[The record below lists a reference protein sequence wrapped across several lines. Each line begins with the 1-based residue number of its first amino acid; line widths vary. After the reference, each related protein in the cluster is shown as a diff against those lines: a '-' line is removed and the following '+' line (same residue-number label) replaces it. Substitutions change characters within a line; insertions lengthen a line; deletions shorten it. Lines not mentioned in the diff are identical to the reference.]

1 MIPVLT
7 RAQMRAFDAHAITE
21 CKVPSLLLMENAGRG
36 ATDVIVRE
44 ALQGR
49 TRGARAVVVCG
60 TGNNGGD
67 GFVVARHLTTRGV
80 NVVTWVIGALDKLTP
95 DAKANHEALLGVGG
109 SVVASAGLN
118 LEALQ
123 NAVSSADVVV
133 DALFGTGLDR
143 PVGSPYG
150 NVVAVINRAVAK
162 KVALD
167 VPTGLNADTG
177 SPQGATVIADMTV
190 TFGHLKFGL
199 LTSRGASFAGRVF
212 VADIGVPG
220 TLVDVVGQA
229 AQLIE
234 RSDVAAWFSPRS
246 LDAHKYSVGHVA
258 VLGGSPGKVGA
269 SLMVA
274 HAALRAGAG
283 AATIAT
289 WPSSAPA
296 IEARV
301 VEVMSARLAPD
312 KLGPSIDAA
321 LAGKRA
327 VVVGPGF
334 GLGEESRAAV
344 AHVLATF
351 SGPVVVDADALTV
364 FSKKP
369 EAFADAKG
377 SPVLTPH
384 AGELARL
391 LDTSSEAIE
400 SDRLSAACTA
410 AERAQA
416 VVVLKGP
423 STLIAAPDRRVCV
436 NSTGNPALATA
447 GSGDVLA
454 GIIGA
459 LSCSMGTFEAAC
471 AGVYVHG
478 LAADAWMQTRADRGL
493 LASEIADQVPGII
506 GALAREGGAGAS
518 ADAGIVIQA
527 LGPSSRPP
535 PADVP

>member
-1 MIPVLT
+1 M
-7 RAQMRAFDAHAITE
+7 A
-21 CKVPSLLLMENAGRG
+21 RG
-36 ATDVIVRE
+36 ANV
-44 ALQGR
+44 
-49 TRGARAVVVCG
+49 
-60 TGNNGGD
+60 
-67 GFVVARHLTTRGV
+67 TT
-80 NVVTWVIGALDKLTP
+80 WLIGAEDKLTE
-95 DAKANHEALLGVGG
+95 DARTNSRALRGVGG
-109 SVVASAGLN
+109 TVIASPGAQLD
-118 LEALQ
+118 ALQ
-123 NAVSSADVVV
+123 SSVSGADVVV

-150 NVVAVINRAVAK
+150 NVVAIINRAAAR

-167 VPTGLNADTG
+167 VPSGLNADTG
-177 SPQGATVIADMTV
+177 TPQGATVIADMTV

-212 VADIGVPG
+212 VADLGVPG
-220 TLVDVVGQA
+220 ALVDMVGQA
-229 AQLIE
+229 AQLLE
-234 RSDVAAWFSPRS
+234 RSDVAAWFSPRA

-274 HAALRAGAG
+274 NAALRAGAG

-289 WPSSAPA
+289 WVSSAPA
-296 IEARV
+296 VEARV
-301 VEVMSARLAPD
+301 VEIMSARLSTD
-312 KLGPSIDAA
+312 RLGASIDEAI
-321 LAGKRA
+321 AGKRA

-334 GLGEESRAAV
+334 GLGDETRAAV

-351 SGPVVVDADALTV
+351 AGPVVVDADALTV
-364 FSKKP
+364 FAKKP

-384 AGELARL
+384 VGELARL
-391 LDTSSEAIE
+391 LDTNGEAIE

-454 GIIGA
+454 GIIAA
-459 LSCSMGTFEAAC
+459 LACSMGTFEAAC
-471 AGVYVHG
+471 AGVYLHG
-478 LAADAWMQTRADRGL
+478 LAADAWIQTRADRGL
-493 LASEIADQVPGII
+493 LASEIADRVP
-506 GALAREGGAGAS
+506 ALVGELAKEGEGPRAPE
-518 ADAGIVIQA
+518 ADLAMQPV
-527 LGPSSRPP
+527 GPSSRRPP
-535 PADVP
+535 PPDSGSGL

>member
-1 MIPVLT
+1 
-7 RAQMRAFDAHAITE
+7 MRAFDAHAIQQ
-21 CKVPSLLLMENAGRG
+21 CGVPSIVLMENAGRG

-44 ALQGR
+44 AL
-49 TRGARAVVVCG
+49 RGDPRAYAVVICG

-67 GFVVARHLTTRGV
+67 GFVVARHLLTRGV
-80 NVVTWVIGALDKLTP
+80 AVDTWLIGAVDKLTV
-95 DAKANHEALLGVGG
+95 DARKNYDALLGVGG
-109 SVVASAGLN
+109 RVTASAGVQLDQ
-118 LEALQ
+118 LQ
-123 NAVSSADVVV
+123 AAVARADVVV
-133 DALFGTGLDR
+133 DGLFGTGLDR
-143 PVGSPYG
+143 PLGSPYG
-150 NVVAVINRAVAK
+150 NVVALINGASAK

-167 VPTGLNADTG
+167 VPSGLNADTG
-177 SPQGATVIADMTV
+177 TPLGATVIADMTV

-220 TLVDVVGQA
+220 NLVDVVGQA
-229 AQLIE
+229 AQLLE
-234 RSDVAAWFSPRS
+234 RRDVAAWISPRA

-269 SLMVA
+269 ALMVA
-274 HAALRAGAG
+274 HAVLRAGAG

-289 WPSSAPA
+289 WAASAPA

-301 VEVMSARLAPD
+301 VEVMTARLAPD
-312 KLGPSIDAA
+312 NLGPSIDAA

-327 VVVGPGF
+327 VVIGPGF
-334 GLGEESRAAV
+334 GLGDEARAAV
-344 AHVLATF
+344 AHVLASF
-351 SGPVVVDADALTV
+351 QGPVVIDADALTV
-364 FSKKP
+364 NAKKP

-384 AGELARL
+384 VGELARL
-391 LDTSSEAIE
+391 LETTAEAIE
-400 SDRLSAACTA
+400 SDRLAAARTA

-423 STLIAAPDRRVCV
+423 STLIAAPDRRICV

-447 GSGDVLA
+447 GAGDVLA

-478 LAADAWMQTRADRGL
+478 LAADLWTQGGADRGL
-493 LASEIADQVPGII
+493 LASEIADQVPRILGT
-506 GALAREGGAGAS
+506 LAKEAGAEEEDV
-518 ADAGIVIQA
+518 AFEAQA
-527 LGPSSRPP
+527 PASPSRPP
-535 PADVP
+535 PPP